1 MAGSAVN
8 GASVLGIN
16 FNNNDGA
23 GAQEGSSTFGAT
35 WTDVNSASG
44 TAGSANGSSSNVTFD
59 WNSQEFYQGGSWTG
73 TDGFNSAIGTMRVY
87 LDDGDGLGGSAPVD
101 MGATGSDGIGVSVR
115 LSGLSAWLASEGAS
129 AYRITLYHSTDTG
142 SATFRDFSLRDGST
156 VSSSILETI
165 TPTVGGNGSWDGT
178 SEDPSGNS
186 TVGTR
191 GITEFTGSYDQDVL
205 TITGLSRSGSSRGG
219 LSAIV
224 IEAIPE
230 PSTAMLSFIG
240 GLGILLRRRR

>member
-1 MAGSAVN
+1 
-8 GASVLGIN
+8 
-16 FNNNDGA
+16 
-23 GAQEGSSTFGAT
+23 
-35 WTDVNSASG
+35 
-44 TAGSANGSSSNVTFD
+44 
-59 WNSQEFYQGGSWTG
+59 
-73 TDGFNSAIGTMRVY
+73 
-87 LDDGDGLGGSAPVD
+87 
-101 MGATGSDGIGVSVR
+101 MGAVDADGIGVSVS
-115 LSGLSAWLASEGAS
+115 LTGLSAWLASEGAS
-129 AYRITLYHSTDTG
+129 AYRITLYHSTDTSG
-142 SATFRDFSLRDGST
+142 ATFRDFSLRDGGT

-191 GITEFTGSYDQDVL
+191 GISVFTGSYDQNVL

-230 PSTAMLSFIG
+230 PSTSMLGFVG
-240 GLGILLRRRR
+240 ALGFLIRRRR